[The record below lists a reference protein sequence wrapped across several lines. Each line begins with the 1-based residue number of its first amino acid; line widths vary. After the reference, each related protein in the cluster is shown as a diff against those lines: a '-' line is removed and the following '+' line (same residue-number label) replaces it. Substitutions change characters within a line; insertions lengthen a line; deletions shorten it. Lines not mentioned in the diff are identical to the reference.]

1 MTELAIQ
8 PADPRD
14 ASTVRAFDHVIVR
27 IAGAP
32 FDDLELLRAAEALS
46 AVERLRGEAAAIDR
60 EARAVGEALFAR
72 VGGEP
77 DARFRRA
84 LIDAK
89 RDLFNGRR
97 PGPEAVRRIGEADAA
112 LGTAVA
118 AIVER
123 RDALE
128 RLDRQAE
135 SAFGEELTSLRQT
148 LVALASQPLVQR
160 GLVLSSRNLRNSF
173 ESFYRR
179 RVGGPLNSKDL
190 DAEIGIMKYLA
201 RVHAKTSPFSTFT
214 NIACGHLSG
223 APDAF
228 GAGGSSRLV
237 AGDPQ
242 VVVHTGINHLVIR
255 FAREMLLRD
264 PATRAAAPLCLN
276 PTLRREDGHYRF
288 LTNSNNIEAFQRLA
302 VHPVIDLVIEAV
314 SGGGTTLR
322 GAVERLA
329 AEPRLDMTADEIAP
343 LLDELIALGLL
354 ECDIP
359 VSALDPG
366 WIVAFR
372 RFAEAPGASP
382 RAAAMLA
389 ALEGLQEAASA
400 FATAGAVEREALLD
414 ASQRSFS
421 FAGEEDAAPVQSSAA
436 GVFRR
441 ADFTLTRLP
450 ANLFYEDALLDCEPA
465 VSRQAFSEL
474 AVLVDSFA
482 SRLGRFDVFD
492 RDRARY
498 HDFFNERYGAGAT
511 VDLMRFHED
520 FSRQRLAAASGER
533 DGSRPSAAADQRWV
547 EELGRR
553 SAQRVSRGVVH
564 VTDEDF
570 AAADEVAPPA
580 AGYPSRGSISGWLQ
594 PYIDDGGQLAAVVNG
609 SLPGFGKAASRM
621 LHLFEPMTAA
631 LRDWNARLAPEAI
644 LIQNLDASCWNS
656 NIHPPLMPYEIRI
669 PNGESSLP
677 PQQQVAVSDL
687 AIRLSGDGEL
697 ALIHKASGRR
707 AYVFDL
713 GLQILE
719 QRSQL
724 YQLLAKFTLTTFSP
738 WVAVSR
744 ALGERNA
751 QAVADGVSAQPRVVF
766 ERRLV
771 LRRASWIVRTAAI
784 PRRGRDSAWSYFR
797 RLNDWREAMMLPER
811 VFVTIHARGFEG
823 LVNGKPASRD
833 DQKPQYVDFANPF
846 LVSVFDHLLGRAREQ
861 VQIFEMLPAPAQL
874 PTVGGRRHV
883 AELVLHWYYG
893 GAYA

>member
-8 PADPRD
+8 PADRREV
-14 ASTVRAFDHVIVR
+14 STVRAFDHVIVR

-32 FDDLELLRAAEALS
+32 FDDLELLRAAEALC
-46 AVERLRGEAAAIDR
+46 AVERLRSEAGAIDR
-60 EARAVGEALFAR
+60 EAQAVCDALFAR
-72 VGGEP
+72 AGGEP

-97 PGPEAVRRIGEADAA
+97 PGAEAVRRIAEADAA
-112 LGTAVA
+112 LGAEVA
-118 AIVER
+118 ALVER

-135 SAFGEELTSLRQT
+135 QQFGEELTSLRQT
-148 LVALASQPLVQR
+148 LVALASEPLVQR

-179 RVGGPLNSKDL
+179 RVGGTLNSKDL
-190 DAEIGIMKYLA
+190 DVEVGIMKYLA
-201 RVHAKTSPFSTFT
+201 RIHAKTSPFSTFT
-214 NIACGHLSG
+214 NIACGHLSDD
-223 APDAF
+223 ADAF

-237 AGDPQ
+237 AGDPPA
-242 VVVHTGINHLVIR
+242 VMHTGINHLVIR

-264 PATRAAAPLCLN
+264 PATRAAAPLSLN
-276 PTLRREDGHYRF
+276 ATLRREAGHYRF
-288 LTNSNNIEAFQRLA
+288 LTNSSNIEAFQRLA
-302 VHPVIDLVIEAV
+302 VHPVIDLVIDVV
-314 SGGGTTLR
+314 SGGGTTVR
-322 GAVERLA
+322 EAVERLA

-343 LLDELIALGLL
+343 LLDELIAIGLI

-359 VSALDPG
+359 VSALDPD
-366 WIVAFR
+366 WIAAFR

-382 RAAAMLA
+382 RSAAMLA
-389 ALEGLQEAASA
+389 ALERLQETASA

-414 ASQRSFS
+414 AARQQFS
-421 FAGEEDAAPVQSSAA
+421 FAGEEEAAQPQSSAA

-441 ADFTLTRLP
+441 AAFTATQLP
-450 ANLFYEDALLDCEPA
+450 ANLFYEDALLDCEPM
-465 VSRQAFSEL
+465 VSRQAFSAIAATL
-474 AVLVDSFA
+474 SSFA
-482 SRLGRFDVFD
+482 GRLGRFDVFD
-492 RDRARY
+492 SDRARY
-498 HDFFNERYGAGAT
+498 HDFFNELYGAGAT
-511 VDLMRFHED
+511 IDLMRFYED
-520 FSRQRLAAASGER
+520 YSRRRLAGAPGQR
-533 DGSRPSAAADQRWV
+533 DGRQSAGGDQRWI

-553 SAQRVSRGVVH
+553 STQQVSRGVVH
-564 VTDEDF
+564 ISDEDF
-570 AAADEVAPPA
+570 AAADEAAPPDL
-580 AGYPSRGSISGWLQ
+580 GYPNRGSISGWLQ

-621 LHLFEPMTAA
+621 LHLFEPMTVA
-631 LRDWNARLAPEAI
+631 LRGWNARVAPEAI
-644 LIQNLDASCWNS
+644 LAQNLDASCWNS

-677 PQQQVAVSDL
+677 PEQQLAVSDL
-687 AIRLSGDGEL
+687 AIRLSSDGEL

-707 AYVFDL
+707 VYVFDL

-724 YQLLAKFTLTTFSP
+724 YQMLAKFTLTTFSP

-751 QAVADGVSAQPRVVF
+751 QTVVDGVSAQPRVVF

-771 LRRASWIVRTAAI
+771 LGRASWIVRTSAI

-797 RLNDWREAMMLPER
+797 RVNDWRERLALPER
-811 VFVTIHARGFEG
+811 VFVTIHARGSVG
-823 LVNGKPASRD
+823 VVNGKPASRD

-874 PTVGGRRHV
+874 PTVGGRPHV